1 MLRLYGRHRLKVEGK
16 HRFFGWLM
24 LRSKIL
30 TTDKLLLRNW
40 PCNPLCAL
48 CQGEDETAK
57 RMCIMCTFALQ
68 VWQLV
73 HSWTSNLV
81 PLPMTTDLQEW
92 WWVSI
97 HSVPKE
103 KRRAVAAVMIYTCSN
118 LWNERN
124 RRIFQGVLSTPQ
136 RVFTMIKEEIALRQS
151 ACGAP
156 VIN

>member
-1 MLRLYGRHRLKVEGK
+1 M
-16 HRFFGWLM
+16 
-24 LRSKIL
+24 
-30 TTDKLLLRNW
+30 TTASEMTEFVTLWDLIQQVNLSNSQDEIVWRW
-40 PCNPLCAL
+40 TAH
-48 CQGEDETAK
+48 GEYTAK
-57 RMCIMCTFALQ
+57 SAYAIQFRGAYCSFDAQAIWKAQ
-68 VWQLV
+68 VWPLV